1 MFVSALNAI
10 LKDGLS
16 VADAKEVRVQVFFRL
31 QRVSLM
37 ITLFVLIRLFGLKVP
52 LSYGLVM
59 VALSANI

>member
-16 VADAKEVRVQVFFRL
+16 VADADEVRVQVFFRL

-37 ITLFVLIRLFGLKVP
+37 ITLFVLIRLFGLKAP

>member
-16 VADAKEVRVQVFFRL
+16 VADADEVRVQVFFRL

-37 ITLFVLIRLFGLKVP
+37 ITLFVLIRLIGLKVP
-52 LSYGLVM
+52 LS
-59 VALSANI
+59 

>member
-16 VADAKEVRVQVFFRL
+16 VADADEVRVQVFFRL

>member
-16 VADAKEVRVQVFFRL
+16 VADADEVQVQVFFRL